1 MEWSHR
7 FWNSGLRVKAQCA
20 DTATDGKTM
29 GNAGRVEV
37 SLSGT
42 IGGSC
47 RAPAGPFPQ
56 RVVLLLGLTKGLALF
71 LAEEQTLPEAV

>member
-1 MEWSHR
+1 MVPQILELWPQSEG
-7 FWNSGLRVKAQCA
+7 SCA
-20 DTATDGKTM
+20 DPATDGKTM

-37 SLSGT
+37 SLRGT

-56 RVVLLLGLTKGLALF
+56 RGGSPARLN
-71 LAEEQTLPEAV
+71 